1 MLDYADVRFV
11 ESKGAA
17 LEPVQRAL
25 YSNTRPA
32 KNRFHWMF
40 PPDKDER
47 VESLLS
53 WIQSVSYGLATF
65 GVSTHFNDIGQMTD
79 IVLSIHAPPVAQIL
93 TNPGTWS
100 PYCECGLQTG

>member
-1 MLDYADVRFV
+1 MLDYADVKFL

-17 LEPVQRAL
+17 LEPVERAL
-25 YSNTRPA
+25 YSKSRPA

-47 VESLLS
+47 VESLLA

-65 GVSTHFNDIGQMTD
+65 GVCTHSNEVWRVTNIML
-79 IVLSIHAPPVAQIL
+79 VIHR
-93 TNPGTWS
+93 
-100 PYCECGLQTG
+100 